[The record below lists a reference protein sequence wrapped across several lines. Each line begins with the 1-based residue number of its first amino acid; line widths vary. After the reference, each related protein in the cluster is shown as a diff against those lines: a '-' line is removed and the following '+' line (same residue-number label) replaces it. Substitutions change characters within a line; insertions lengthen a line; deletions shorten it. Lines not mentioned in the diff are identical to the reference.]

1 MSKYKLAICEKYN
14 NKLHGDLKI
23 DNNKNII
30 TYLIDLD
37 EFLNNDYEI
46 IMSVIK
52 EGYLNL
58 NMENNI
64 KNIRFELVEVYYI
77 NDVMLCNFKTSL
89 IKKMQQAWKLKYYK
103 RKQFINN
110 CKSINYLKYR
120 EIHGKF
126 PKNS

>member
-14 NKLHGDLKI
+14 SRLHGNLKI
-23 DNNKNII
+23 NKNKNIV

-37 EFLNNDYEI
+37 EFLNNDFKI
-46 IMSVIK
+46 IMSLIR

-58 NMENNI
+58 NMGDNI
-64 KNIRFELVEVYYI
+64 KNIRFELVEIYYI
-77 NDVMLCNFKTSL
+77 DDVMLCNFKTSL
-89 IKKMQQAWKLKYYK
+89 IKKIQHVWSLKYYK

-110 CKSINYLKYR
+110 CKSIKYLKHR
-120 EIHGKF
+120 EIYGKF